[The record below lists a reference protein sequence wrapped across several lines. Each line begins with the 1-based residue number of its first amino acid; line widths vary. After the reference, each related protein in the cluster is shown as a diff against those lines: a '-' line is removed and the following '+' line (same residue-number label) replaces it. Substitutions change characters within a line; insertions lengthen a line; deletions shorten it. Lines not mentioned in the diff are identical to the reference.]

1 LIQYAS
7 PTPDL
12 DARAHAVTSW
22 LLARV
27 QRTASLTLDSRAVR
41 AGDVFF
47 AVPGTSSDGRQ
58 FVGNAL
64 QAGAAAVLAQSET
77 QNEMLAQDKVL
88 HVPDLISIVGRISSK
103 FYGEPSK
110 QLAMI
115 AITGTN
121 GKTSVSQWT
130 AQALT
135 RVSKPAGVI
144 GTLGAGPVDQLE
156 DFGMTT
162 PDSPKLHG
170 LLAGFVAQG
179 LRYAVFEASSIG
191 IQERRLDAVA
201 VQTAVFTNLSQD
213 HLDYHGTMQ
222 AYGEAKLR
230 LFGWQG
236 LQHAVV
242 NLDDDWS
249 ARVVAACAAQVKLI
263 AYSLDATSA
272 KAFAGTVLLAQAIGS
287 ANDHQ
292 KIDVSLWHAGQCRE
306 RQTLELQLVGQ
317 FNISNALAVA
327 GVLLCHGLDFAQ
339 ATSLLASLRPVPGRM
354 QAVPLSGAAPLVVVD
369 YAHTPDALE
378 KTLLAL
384 RPTCSARAGRLIAV
398 FGAGGDRDRSK
409 RPLMG
414 QVAGNLADLVIVTSD
429 NPRSE
434 DANSI
439 AQEIVAGMR
448 TANAEHVLILDR
460 AKALAHA
467 LASATAKDV
476 ILVAGKGH
484 EAYQEIAGVRYPFDD
499 AQVLKTC
506 WSIHV

>member
-1 LIQYAS
+1 MIHCT
-7 PTPDL
+7 TPAAEL
-12 DARAHAVTSW
+12 DARATAVTSW

-27 QRTASLTLDSRAVR
+27 QSGASLSLDSRAVR
-41 AGDVFF
+41 EGDVFF
-47 AVPGTSSDGRQ
+47 AVPGTSSDGRN
-58 FVGNAL
+58 FIGNAL
-64 QAGAAAVLAQSET
+64 EAGAAAVLAQSDTLGEL
-77 QNEMLAQDKVL
+77 QEQDRVL
-88 HVPDLISIVGRISSK
+88 QVPDLVSMVGQIASS

-110 QLAMI
+110 HLAMI

-135 RVSKPAGVI
+135 RVAKPAGVI

-162 PDSPKLHG
+162 PDSPKLHS

-179 LRYAVFEASSIG
+179 LSYAVFEASSIG
-191 IQERRLDAVA
+191 IEERRLDAVQ
-201 VQTAVFTNLSQD
+201 VHTAVFTNLSQD

-230 LFGWQG
+230 LFSWPGV
-236 LQHAVV
+236 QHAVV
-242 NLDDDWS
+242 NLDDAWS
-249 ARVVAACAAQVKLI
+249 ARVVAACAPAARVMG
-263 AYSLDATSA
+263 YTLDAANA
-272 KAFAGTVLLAQAIGS
+272 KAYVGTTLLAQNLVS
-287 ANDHQ
+287 ANANQH
-292 KIDVSLWHAGQCRE
+292 IEVSLWHAGQCRE
-306 RQTLELQLVGQ
+306 RQAVELQVVGQ
-317 FNISNALAVA
+317 FNVSNVLAVA
-327 GVLLCHGLDFAQ
+327 GVLLSHGLDFAQ
-339 ATSLLASLRPVPGRM
+339 ATGLLATLQPVPGRM
-354 QAVPLSGAAPLVVVD
+354 QAVALTGAAPLVVVD

-384 RPTCSARAGRLIAV
+384 RPTCAARAGRLLAV
-398 FGAGGDRDRSK
+398 FGAGGDRDRAK

-414 QVAGNLADLVIVTSD
+414 QVAGKLADLVIVTSD

-439 AQEIVAGMR
+439 AQEILAGMK
-448 TANAEHVLILDR
+448 AAKSEPVLILDR

-467 LASATAKDV
+467 LATATANDV

-484 EAYQEIAGVRYPFDD
+484 EAYQEIAGVRHPFDD
-499 AQVLKTC
+499 AQVLKNC
-506 WSIHV
+506 WSAHA